1 MVLGAISIDGHLLYQ
16 VLHGNSTP
24 SLVSTDHLLSA
35 DFVQGWRIEG
45 TSALVKIR
53 VGSAIL
59 QLKSLYHNF
68 LEVKPDQR
76 VECVF
81 SLKNVGTSTLLLE
94 KPQVSCSCIETG
106 DSQPSSIAPNDTKT
120 LSVALHPKGS
130 FHHAVALTLFDK
142 GSPVPRRVTLDLL
155 GVTRAS
161 MKITPKA
168 VDFGVVVPG
177 SSISRTVLLTEV
189 PTDRFSILTVDTGSL
204 PITWKTE
211 ESKDNNGLSSY
222 LLRLGLNV
230 AQAAPTRHEGAIVVT
245 TNSISRPRVAI
256 PIAFHVAPYVRAV
269 PSVVS
274 LGTIRVGD
282 VREQKI
288 QFVSRDGAPISLTI
302 DKTAEDCVTA
312 VDNTHPAQL
321 LVRLRPQT
329 VGIWQRQ
336 LRITAHSASRHEL
349 VEINCVAYVE

>member
-230 AQAAPTRHEGAIVVT
+230 AQACPHDTKARLSSLRTVLVDLAWRFPLRST
-245 TNSISRPRVAI
+245 SRRMFARFPQLC
-256 PIAFHVAPYVRAV
+256 HW
-269 PSVVS
+269 
-274 LGTIRVGD
+274 
-282 VREQKI
+282 EQFALAM
-288 QFVSRDGAPISLTI
+288 FVSRRYSSSRGMG
-302 DKTAEDCVTA
+302 C
-312 VDNTHPAQL
+312 Q
-321 LVRLRPQT
+321 
-329 VGIWQRQ
+329 
-336 LRITAHSASRHEL
+336 SA
-349 VEINCVAYVE
+349 